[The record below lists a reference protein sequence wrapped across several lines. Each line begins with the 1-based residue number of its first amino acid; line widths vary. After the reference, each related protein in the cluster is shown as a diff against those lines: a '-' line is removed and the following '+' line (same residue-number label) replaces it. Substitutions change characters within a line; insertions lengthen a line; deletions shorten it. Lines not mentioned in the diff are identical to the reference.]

1 MPQTIFA
8 IMQMTS
14 SQLEKQ
20 LQTRPN
26 DATLPFTSSR
36 APCSK
41 PAKMRGCES
50 NTKQSWDVNLD
61 PNERLFSDTALQQSR
76 KNASSVFVFVSC
88 LYFCLY
94 LYFYVCATNNGLDL
108 RRFKNALIKK
118 YQNWNKAQT
127 TTIQFRHLSSVLL
140 LFQIIISKIQNSY
153 LSKKVDWWSLQ
164 MHERVSGPLD
174 VGLVWRFGVQ
184 VPSTNDG
191 YFYSNRF
198 QTIA

>member
-14 SQLEKQ
+14 SQLVKQ

-50 NTKQSWDVNLD
+50 NTKQSWDVKPD

-94 LYFYVCATNNGLDL
+94 LYFYVCATNNGLDS
-108 RRFKNALIKK
+108 RRFKKRPHQK
-118 YQNWNKAQT
+118 
-127 TTIQFRHLSSVLL
+127 
-140 LFQIIISKIQNSY
+140 ISKLKQSPNHDHSIS
-153 LSKKVDWWSLQ
+153 
-164 MHERVSGPLD
+164 
-174 VGLVWRFGVQ
+174 
-184 VPSTNDG
+184 PSIICFAFIPNY
-191 YFYSNRF
+191 YFKNAKQLF
-198 QTIA
+198 IK